1 MGTKKAQNSELYF
14 APSEPPISAPPLCT
28 LRVQKFSLAP
38 RIIYLSPL
46 LQNIKETIMFLA
58 FVTLR
63 YPLSTLQIYTAGIG
77 THVKSVKV
85 TSICHRYYHVKV

>member
-14 APSEPPISAPPLCT
+14 APSEPSKSEACAPPLYT

-38 RIIYLSPL
+38 RIINLSPL

-58 FVTLR
+58 FLT
-63 YPLSTLQIYTAGIG
+63 
-77 THVKSVKV
+77 
-85 TSICHRYYHVKV
+85 

>member
-1 MGTKKAQNSELYF
+1 MYSDIVLQIDVGAGVVEKFRTIKYYDMGTKKAQNSELYF
-14 APSEPPISAPPLCT
+14 APSEPPISAPCAPPLCT

-58 FVTLR
+58 FLT
-63 YPLSTLQIYTAGIG
+63 
-77 THVKSVKV
+77 
-85 TSICHRYYHVKV
+85 

>member
-14 APSEPPISAPPLCT
+14 APSEPPKSAPCAPPLCT

-58 FVTLR
+58 FLTLR
-63 YPLSTLQIYTAGIG
+63 YPLSTKVLLCALCHLQCMLHLHLFA
-77 THVKSVKV
+77 H
-85 TSICHRYYHVKV
+85 